1 MDIAL
6 TTIISGKVTVPS
18 PPVTTT
24 RGGRLSKV
32 ITVTDDGTG
41 TTTRI
46 EVDGQG
52 VRRLVI
58 ESDTESGLPDD
69 MLSALLPY
77 IGLPAV
83 RPGGKP
89 IPADANGTPDPGEP
103 TRMNRSAP
111 GAAFLAPV
119 GDARETGERKA
130 ATVTTL
136 APRPAIEPASSPPA
150 PAPRPEPVRRR
161 AKHRPAPADAELSK
175 VISEIGA
182 VPKDLAE
189 HYGVPNSIISNWLY
203 GWRKRQKAL
212 RGEPN

>member
-1 MDIAL
+1 M
-6 TTIISGKVTVPS
+6 
-18 PPVTTT
+18 
-24 RGGRLSKV
+24 SKV

-46 EVDGQG
+46 EVDAQG
-52 VRRLVI
+52 VRRLLI
-58 ESDTESGLPDD
+58 ESDTESGLPDEV
-69 MLSALLPY
+69 LSALMPY

-89 IPADANGTPDPGEP
+89 IPAVANGTPDPGEP
-103 TRMNRSAP
+103 RMNRSAP

-150 PAPRPEPVRRR
+150 AAPRPEPVRRR
-161 AKHRPAPADAELSK
+161 TKYRTAPTDAELSK

-182 VPKDLAE
+182 VPKVLAE
-189 HYGVPNSIISNWLY
+189 HYGVPNTIINNWLY